1 MPKKWS
7 SIILLPLHRTTAP
20 PTVCQS
26 VLHGDVPSHPSHLNQ
41 SQGFGRLT
49 GGAKG
54 VLSGV
59 SLDIEAVG
67 FRDNMTGVVD
77 ARHLNRMMD
86 GKKEQSLS
94 FLLSFDEVVL
104 PTYVKLGYVRY
115 AVRPHVQKP
124 LQCYN
129 CKKLTCG
136 KCLSK
141 E

>member
-1 MPKKWS
+1 MQQGSGTLHAAKSASPCQKKWS

-20 PTVCQS
+20 PTVCES

-77 ARHLNRMMD
+77 ARHLNRMM
-86 GKKEQSLS
+86 KWFSQLM
-94 FLLSFDEVVL
+94 
-104 PTYVKLGYVRY
+104 
-115 AVRPHVQKP
+115 
-124 LQCYN
+124 
-129 CKKLTCG
+129 
-136 KCLSK
+136 
-141 E
+141 